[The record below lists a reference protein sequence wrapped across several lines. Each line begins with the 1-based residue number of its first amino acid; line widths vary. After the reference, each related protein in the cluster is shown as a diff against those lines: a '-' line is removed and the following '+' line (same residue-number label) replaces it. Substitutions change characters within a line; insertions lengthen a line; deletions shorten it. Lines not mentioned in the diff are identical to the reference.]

1 MPVKALSRGQLA
13 ESTARKKGKGRH
25 PGGPGCPQ
33 AARSGNRTLLT
44 FSARLLELMSQGCRG
59 LTAPQ
64 GQLTEVQP
72 ENTGEGGS
80 LSSSPSPASTQ
91 VRKNLREKAASS
103 PSWEGLW
110 GSPRHQ
116 GALGTLRTSQGPL
129 GVPPLGPYG

>member
-80 LSSSPSPASTQ
+80 LSSSPSPRPA
-91 VRKNLREKAASS
+91 RKSE
-103 PSWEGLW
+103 
-110 GSPRHQ
+110 
-116 GALGTLRTSQGPL
+116 RTSERRLPLLLPGKDCGDHPAIRGPWA
-129 GVPPLGPYG
+129 P